1 MNSCNTDIFFSNYY
15 HLPSVRFEF
24 IIARIIALLDFTYGL
39 IHIYHF
45 VFTLICYSKCSNLR
59 LPETRSRLRFLLL
72 AIYTLNRNSGKKKK
86 KTSPLFVPYNFD
98 GNMLSSFVIKSFHHL
113 SKGAF
118 PQNLENFVSIS
129 KMIVQSFKIA
139 TILIIIT
146 C

>member
-1 MNSCNTDIFFSNYY
+1 MILAVIIYCRSVEKRKNSALLLTIAITA
-15 HLPSVRFEF
+15 F
-24 IIARIIALLDFTYGL
+24 IIARIIALLDSTYGL
-39 IHIYHF
+39 FHIHHF

-59 LPETRSRLRFLLL
+59 LPETRSRLW
-72 AIYTLNRNSGKKKK
+72 KKK

-98 GNMLSSFVIKSFHHL
+98 GNMLSSFMIKSFHHL

>member
-1 MNSCNTDIFFSNYY
+1 MFKLETARNTVETSFFITRYL
-15 HLPSVRFEF
+15 HLKQK
-24 IIARIIALLDFTYGL
+24 LWG
-39 IHIYHF
+39 
-45 VFTLICYSKCSNLR
+45 
-59 LPETRSRLRFLLL
+59 
-72 AIYTLNRNSGKKKK
+72 KK

-98 GNMLSSFVIKSFHHL
+98 GNMLSSFMIKSFHHL